1 MDLSLCLSTLEQ
13 VANSSFPLP
22 PPLPPTHQFPQFAE
36 IVNLTLADGSKRSGQ
51 VLEVSGSKAVVQVRE
66 GGREE
71 ERRKKRGR
79 EGGRGEER
87 TMAYSSLLRCLRAPL
102 ELMLSIQCVSSLET
116 S

>member
-1 MDLSLCLSTLEQ
+1 M
-13 VANSSFPLP
+13 
-22 PPLPPTHQFPQFAE
+22 
-36 IVNLTLADGSKRSGQ
+36 NLTLADGSKRSGQ

-79 EGGRGEER
+79 EGGRGEEGRERGGREGGAEER